1 MYIKKECKKILIV
14 FLFIFIILSSYQII
28 LSQTGETGSTGTQPA
43 TTSGTTPES
52 QTKSGAENPPE
63 KGTVGNEK
71 QDLGGLVGLENKDSG
86 SSVTDTGTEGLVP
99 IKPIPG
105 TEPETSSST
114 TDSTPSLKGQNLDFE
129 RDLNAKVGEQ
139 KVKVT
144 PNEKLGESKLEL
156 NGNEFSA
163 KESNGELG
171 KATFSI
177 EKKEGEQ
184 FPETGGKEEG
194 TKYTVKGGE
203 KANGNAVDELAGREV
218 ELSKDTQVKIT
229 EDESG
234 KRQVDLTVPE
244 GGEIHQPGERKNGKE
259 EEKKETDF
267 RWFGNNLNWFDSQGN
282 SHTINGE
289 LAWNQNLGFYVPG
302 GKTSSIDGVN
312 LFSGDNKGN
321 KFNTQIFSDGKAH
334 SEALGSYAS
343 FGENKLVTGSNNK
356 VVLDNKGNNIG
367 IPGPSIQFTQGNKY
381 GVNID
386 SPKTD
391 LVSMQANA
399 GGQISLTNKASQSLS
414 PNVQL
419 SGNGGIINNGAK
431 SYISDGQRFDFDRK
445 LAGLSGYTSSP
456 LEITPKGTNGNSLI
470 GNNRYITNNFNQGA
484 VVPNNYNFNTQGPY
498 SYQGNSFDPRI
509 GNNLINS
516 PSSINNN
523 PPLNPPP
530 LTNPGQPSTN
540 IPNQPTQPETGE
552 TSQAAVRNQQELTSS
567 LNPTQK
573 NNFNHLQPHEK
584 NWVTNNLETLEKQ
597 QKFLDLNPNERSLFI
612 TQNLENQK
620 RILESQN
627 NIHDELGNLPDSH
640 KYIGPPNL
648 QFGQFPEVQG
658 MNGVTNNF
666 QAQGGT
672 IQENHQFANAAE
684 YYRDRLSTEFTGKPL
699 PGPWSNKVLLRAN
712 SQPNIGPGGAT
723 SFQFNNGEVFGWN
736 MQVQGSKERL
746 MDSVIPHEVMH
757 TIAATQFRKP
767 LPRWI
772 DEGVAQTVEHPSE
785 RLRMDRVLAET
796 LQTGRGIEFNQMMG
810 MQNYP
815 RDILPLYAQ
824 GHSAAQYLIHIGGGG
839 TQGRREIYRFMD
851 DAMKNDDWAG
861 ALKNNYGLTPSQFQ
875 QDWLKDFVKNG
886 YRSRGY

>member
-86 SSVTDTGTEGLVP
+86 SSGTDTGTEGLVP

-129 RDLNAKVGEQ
+129 RDLNAKEGEQ

-144 PNEKLGESKLEL
+144 PNEKLGEPKLEL

-267 RWFGNNLNWFDSQGN
+267 RWFGN
-282 SHTINGE
+282 
-289 LAWNQNLGFYVPG
+289 
-302 GKTSSIDGVN
+302 
-312 LFSGDNKGN
+312 

-399 GGQISLTNKASQSLS
+399 GGQISLTNRASQSLS

-523 PPLNPPP
+523 PPLNSPP
-530 LTNPGQPSTN
+530 
-540 IPNQPTQPETGE
+540 
-552 TSQAAVRNQQELTSS
+552 
-567 LNPTQK
+567 
-573 NNFNHLQPHEK
+573 
-584 NWVTNNLETLEKQ
+584 
-597 QKFLDLNPNERSLFI
+597 
-612 TQNLENQK
+612 
-620 RILESQN
+620 
-627 NIHDELGNLPDSH
+627 
-640 KYIGPPNL
+640 
-648 QFGQFPEVQG
+648 
-658 MNGVTNNF
+658 
-666 QAQGGT
+666 
-672 IQENHQFANAAE
+672 
-684 YYRDRLSTEFTGKPL
+684 
-699 PGPWSNKVLLRAN
+699 
-712 SQPNIGPGGAT
+712 
-723 SFQFNNGEVFGWN
+723 
-736 MQVQGSKERL
+736 
-746 MDSVIPHEVMH
+746 
-757 TIAATQFRKP
+757 
-767 LPRWI
+767 
-772 DEGVAQTVEHPSE
+772 
-785 RLRMDRVLAET
+785 
-796 LQTGRGIEFNQMMG
+796 
-810 MQNYP
+810 
-815 RDILPLYAQ
+815 
-824 GHSAAQYLIHIGGGG
+824 
-839 TQGRREIYRFMD
+839 
-851 DAMKNDDWAG
+851 
-861 ALKNNYGLTPSQFQ
+861 
-875 QDWLKDFVKNG
+875 
-886 YRSRGY
+886 